1 MHMCMHT
8 RFTELA
14 RWRKLLGSTIAVWAL
29 SMSVSAPSSRS
40 STCSRCRSPEAKR
53 KSKSAARTTARP
65 STRRSWWIIVRAR
78 APCASCL
85 LGPCARVRSSMSAE
99 TPCASSATTAGRR
112 AAAVSS
118 AERLACGSITLSS
131 ATHSR
136 ATRPSSKPQSAP
148 TALTRRVFSRSSSS
162 TSPLRSL
169 KTSCDL
175 APSRS
180 SSARKTLA
188 VPPISRSYSLP
199 PKARR
204 RESGSRQPQHGG
216 QLCPAIWQHRQPSAG
231 AGYVGC
237 RTGQLFPGARQVLRP
252 SVASAETSRWR

>member
-65 STRRSWWIIVRAR
+65 STRRSWWIIERAR
-78 APCASCL
+78 APCASFL

-162 TSPLRSL
+162 TLHSPCAHHAQTVRTPCAHHALQCTCHAHTRPL
-169 KTSCDL
+169 HVPCVHFAHPR
-175 APSRS
+175 AP
-180 SSARKTLA
+180 
-188 VPPISRSYSLP
+188 
-199 PKARR
+199 RR
-204 RESGSRQPQHGG
+204 
-216 QLCPAIWQHRQPSAG
+216 CAA
-231 AGYVGC
+231 
-237 RTGQLFPGARQVLRP
+237 
-252 SVASAETSRWR
+252 